1 MIMEETLD
9 FTTKLKEAIRTKAEW
24 FNSQQLPKMLDH
36 YRLLHTCVKNLYEAL
51 VKKSLITPDPYK
63 LESKISDIT
72 CPEDSPF
79 IESERSLVIGSRFSN
94 YESMLDFVCTYI
106 KFSTESITIQRI
118 KKLIDLNNAFQ
129 WSNMTLNNSKTNSRG
144 LATLIQE
151 ARRNA
156 PQMTLSLLNDSI
168 SKSSQAIAD
177 ITEILK
183 ELMTFQ
189 REAYKLQ
196 IRMDVIGHPKFDKS
210 KIGTTPAEEIAEI
223 KKNFAGVMGKTPF
236 YSELIGEIASEDLA
250 PNRQNLQEQVLKS
263 LEIVQIV
270 TNKKVVKVDYTAFLY
285 DSLSGLSGLSEV
297 YETVA
302 TKLQENVNILEGSK
316 NNLWEKIKKAFR
328 IAFNIPEPALTYNFV
343 VTDSKKGTKSYR
355 SVDINIFIG
364 NILRKSAIYAP
375 LANKNGAEFNKIK
388 SNPEEKI
395 LEFLNKN
402 LSENQE
408 ILTLLDAGDE
418 FFKNNTPASDRSKVK
433 GLKMDLITIKNV
445 IVKCVQKRS
454 DYCSHI
460 EEQEQMKKLG
470 ITDEI

>member
-1 MIMEETLD
+1 MAENLD
-9 FTTKLKEAIRTKAEW
+9 FTTQLKEAVKVKGEW
-24 FNSQQLPKMLDH
+24 FNSQQLPKMLEH
-36 YRLLHTCVKNLYEAL
+36 YRLLHTCVKNLYETL

-63 LESKISDIT
+63 LESKISDIS

-94 YESMLDFVCTYI
+94 YESMLDFVCTYV
-106 KFSTESITIQRI
+106 KFSTESINIQRI
-118 KKLIDLNNAFQ
+118 KKLMDLNNAFQ

-177 ITEILK
+177 ITAILK
-183 ELMTFQ
+183 EVMTYQ

-210 KIGTTPAEEIAEI
+210 KTQGTQAEEIAEI

-236 YSELIGEIASEDLA
+236 YSELITEIAAEDLA
-250 PNRQNLQEQVLKS
+250 PNRQSLQQNTLKS
-263 LEIVQIV
+263 LEIVQTV
-270 TNKKVVKVDYTAFLY
+270 TTKKVVKVDYTQTLY
-285 DSLSGLSGLSEV
+285 DALLTLSGLTEV
-297 YETVA
+297 YSTVA
-302 TKLQENVNILEGSK
+302 EKLQDNVNVLEGSK
-316 NNLWEKIKKAFR
+316 NTFWEKVKKAFR
-328 IAFNIPEPALTYNFV
+328 IAFNIKEPPIVYTFV
-343 VTDSKKGTKSYR
+343 ITDPKKGTKSNR
-355 SVDINIFIG
+355 QVDIHTFIAS
-364 NILRKSAIYAP
+364 IVRKSAMYAP
-375 LANKNGAEFNKIK
+375 LMNKNGAEFNKIK
-388 SNPEEKI
+388 SNPPEKI

-418 FFKNNTPASDRSKVK
+418 FFKVSVPAQDRSKIK

-445 IVKCVQKRS
+445 IVKAVQKRS
-454 DYCSHI
+454 EYCNFM

-470 ITDEI
+470 ITDEM